1 MTRRYS
7 IPVCSSWRPLTDGIE
22 AIRVYGC
29 IMPRDVM
36 AGTQDMKKRKLT
48 RVLIARL
55 KTNIERRNKL
65 AKKPGSLASIVHHH
79 KWNKNGGID

>member
-48 RVLIARL
+48 VTLMA
-55 KTNIERRNKL
+55 RNKL
-65 AKKPGSLASIVHHH
+65 AKPLASIVHHH